1 MTDILLENIDMSYGM
16 KSIFKNYQLKVEQGE
31 FLCISG
37 PSGSGKT
44 TLLNIIG
51 LMERPDSGRVV
62 IKGVENPKFTGKEG
76 RELLRKDLFFIFQ
89 NYGLVEEKT
98 VQYNLEVS
106 MQFSKKKK
114 EDMAD
119 ALEKVGLSPEIL
131 KQKVFSLSGGE
142 QQRVALARLYL
153 RDSSI
158 ILADEPT
165 GSLDAENRDRVLR
178 ILKEMNQNGKTVIVV
193 THDKEVEKCATR
205 VVHLGSD
212 IVGKERTQT
221 NKEGATEDENR

>member
-1 MTDILLENIDMSYGM
+1 MTDIILEKIEKSYGT
-16 KSIFKNYQLKVEQGE
+16 KTILKDYQLEVKQGE

-37 PSGSGKT
+37 ASGSGKT

-51 LMERPDSGRVV
+51 LMERPDSGKVV
-62 IKGVENPKFTGKEG
+62 IKGIENPKITEKKG

-106 MQFSKKKK
+106 MRFSKKKK

-119 ALEKVGLSPEIL
+119 ALEQVGLSPEIL
-131 KQKVFSLSGGE
+131 KQKVFTLSGGE

-153 RDSSI
+153 REASI

-165 GSLDAENRDRVLR
+165 GSLDVGNRDRVLQ
-178 ILKEMNQNGKTVIVV
+178 ILLEMNKKGKTVIVV
-193 THDKEVEKCATR
+193 SHDSEVEKCATR
-205 VVHLGSD
+205 VERIHSARFD
-212 IVGKERTQT
+212 EGKVQF
-221 NKEGATEDENR
+221 NKGYAEEEEKA